1 MVETEAYDCK
11 SQYLFKPDSEH
22 ELNRE
27 AQGLTLQ
34 LSHTI
39 TGQRGGQES
48 RVASQ
53 GWRKLAQVWRK
64 PPKLQQLG

>member
-39 TGQRGGQES
+39 TGQES
-48 RVASQ
+48 RVVSQ
-53 GWRKLAQVWRK
+53 GSRKLAQVWRK

>member
-39 TGQRGGQES
+39 TDRQEL

-53 GWRKLAQVWRK
+53 GWRKLAQVWQK